1 MDVTPRVVVVA
12 FLVGA
17 LVGAGAVAFVTP
29 ADRTVS
35 PTSSYT
41 AATGCL
47 APDERAPASW
57 IVRVP
62 GGDQTTFAFNRTFTH
77 EPASVRLN
85 ASVESPSEGDYVYR
99 LAVEPDPDADQK
111 TVPDD
116 CTPRTT
122 LDAVVSVPSDYRTF
136 SVVFDGRELVTIEND
151 GSGPL
156 YRTLER
162 GNETAR
168 VGRAA

>member
-1 MDVTPRVVVVA
+1 MDITPRVVVVA

-17 LVGAGAVAFVTP
+17 LVGAGAVTVVFP
-29 ADRTVS
+29 AEQTVS
-35 PTSSYT
+35 PTSSYA

-57 IVRVP
+57 VVRVP
-62 GGDQTTFAFNRTFTH
+62 SGDRTTFVFNRTFTH
-77 EPASVRLN
+77 DPASVRVN
-85 ASVESPSEGDYVYR
+85 ASVETESEGDYVYR
-99 LAVEPDPDADQK
+99 LTTEPDPDAAEK
-111 TVPDD
+111 EVPED

-136 SVVFDGRELVTIEND
+136 TVVVDGRELVTIEND
-151 GSGPL
+151 GSQPL

-162 GNETAR
+162 GNET
-168 VGRAA
+168 G